1 MPQTLLRAG
10 RRLALLGVLLLAG
23 CATAP
28 PWPDRPA
35 SAPSGRVLLDQVPFY
50 PQERYQ
56 CGPASLAM
64 MLNSQGLRTDPDRL
78 KALVYL
84 PGRQGSLQVE
94 MVAAAR
100 AHDMV
105 VYPLAARFDAIL
117 AELDAGHP
125 VLVLQNL
132 MFDWWPQWHF
142 AVVVGYDAAQE
153 TVILNTDTREHYAM
167 PYPAFLATWGRAE
180 RWAVVVL
187 PPGQL
192 PATARPLDYLR
203 AAHDLESTGHPQ
215 AARRAYQGAAE
226 RWPERPEPGM
236 ALANLAFAQ
245 AQWRDAARQLIDLA
259 RHFPDYAS
267 GWNNLGFT
275 LERLGC
281 RTAASA
287 ALACAARLDPE
298 RFGSARLESGSP
310 ATPTL
315 PCPTVPACPATS
327 P

>member
-1 MPQTLLRAG
+1 M
-10 RRLALLGVLLLAG
+10 
-23 CATAP
+23 
-28 PWPDRPA
+28 
-35 SAPSGRVLLDQVPFY
+35 
-50 PQERYQ
+50 
-56 CGPASLAM
+56 
-64 MLNSQGLRTDPDRL
+64 
-78 KALVYL
+78 
-84 PGRQGSLQVE
+84 
-94 MVAAAR
+94 
-100 AHDMV
+100 
-105 VYPLAARFDAIL
+105 
-117 AELDAGHP
+117 
-125 VLVLQNL
+125 
-132 MFDWWPQWHF
+132 
-142 AVVVGYDAAQE
+142 VGYDAAQE

-226 RWPERPEPGM
+226 RWPERPEPGL

-259 RHFPDYAS
+259 RRFPDYAS